1 MNKKILIALT
11 VVVSLLLVSSG
22 LFAYYNSQNNKE
34 ATNTAIE
41 LDNVSSDDKQKLDI
55 SEQTTNIASYITY
68 DDYINNPEAY
78 KDRKKVFFFHASWCS
93 VCQAIDK
100 EINADISKIPEG
112 VIIIKTDFDDSK
124 DLRKKYGVTTQY
136 TFVQVDKDDNE
147 LAQWTASS
155 FDSAINGI
163 KS

>member
-1 MNKKILIALT
+1 MIALT
-11 VVVSLLLVSSG
+11 VVLSLLLVSSG
-22 LFAYYNSQNNKE
+22 LFAYYNNQNNKD
-34 ATNTAIE
+34 TLNTAIE
-41 LDNVSSDDKQKLDI
+41 LNNVPSDNMQKLDI
-55 SEQTTNIASYITY
+55 AEQTTDIASYITY
-68 DDYINNPEAY
+68 AEYINNPEAY

-112 VIIIKTDFDDSK
+112 VTIIKTDFDDSK

-155 FDSAINGI
+155 FDGVIKGIN
-163 KS
+163 S